1 MAAYVYKGII
11 AAAEAAGVSVGT
23 IHRWIKTG
31 RLKARQEPATGK
43 AGRPSLLITRTDL
56 AAAAGR
62 PLPTPEPDERPRRP
76 WQWRPRRRSNSAP
89 PTSPG
94 SPFGM
99 SGR

>member
-1 MAAYVYKGII
+1 MPSHVYRGVI
-11 AAAEAAGVSVGT
+11 AAAEAAGVSTGT
-23 IHRWIKTG
+23 ISHWITSG
-31 RLKARQEPATGK
+31 RLKARKEQGTGK
-43 AGRPSLLITRTDL
+43 AGRPSLLIRRKDL

-76 WQWRPRRRSNSAP
+76 GQWRPRRQSYDAP